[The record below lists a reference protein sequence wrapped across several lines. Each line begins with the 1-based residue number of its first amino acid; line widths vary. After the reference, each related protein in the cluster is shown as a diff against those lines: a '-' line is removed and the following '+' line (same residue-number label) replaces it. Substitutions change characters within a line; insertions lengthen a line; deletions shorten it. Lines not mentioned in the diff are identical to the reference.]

1 VSRMVVATVLEPTR
15 SMPGAARRFVRRVLE
30 ATDAEVALDTAEL
43 LTSELVTN
51 AVVHVGSSSELV
63 ITTMDGGVRVE
74 VTDHD
79 GRLPAIET
87 AGADATHGRG
97 LAIVDALA
105 DAWGV
110 DGRADNGKT
119 VWFELSLG
127 TTPLHAVEPGSSS
140 PCR

>member
-1 VSRMVVATVLEPTR
+1 MVAATVLKPTR
-15 SMPGAARRFVRRVLE
+15 STPGAARRFVRRALE
-30 ATDAEVALDTAEL
+30 STDSEFALDTAEL

-51 AVVHVGSSSELV
+51 VVVHVGSSSELV
-63 ITTMDGGVRVE
+63 ITTTDGGVRVE

-79 GRLPAIET
+79 GRLPAIQA

-119 VWFELSLG
+119 VWFELSRGRTASRLFEQR
-127 TTPLHAVEPGSSS
+127 PIS
-140 PCR
+140 PR